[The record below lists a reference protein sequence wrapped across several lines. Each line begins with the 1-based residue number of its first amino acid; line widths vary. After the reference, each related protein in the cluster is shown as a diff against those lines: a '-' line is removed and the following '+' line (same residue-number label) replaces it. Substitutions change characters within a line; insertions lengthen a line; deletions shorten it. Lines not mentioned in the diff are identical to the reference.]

1 MEYKK
6 LLCLTILAL
15 VAGCQGMMIQEG
27 AAPVNPGGDVTLT
40 FNRESKM
47 LGITKNAQVYVDNI
61 KVCVIY
67 NGKSCTI
74 NTSSGVHIL
83 KVDATASGALGVFSK
98 SYQFDSGKTYRFVI
112 SPNDAEMVA
121 DSISNPIVFITGP
134 TYYVLNKTSTTSNN
148 GDFTMKLVD

>member
-1 MEYKK
+1 MGYKK
-6 LLCLTILAL
+6 LLCLSILAL
-15 VAGCQGMMIQEG
+15 VTGCQSMMIPEG
-27 AAPVNPGGDVTLT
+27 AAPVNPGGDVTLI

-83 KVDATASGALGVFSK
+83 KVDATSSGAPGVFSK

-121 DSISNPIVFITGP
+121 DSSSNPIAFITEP
-134 TYYVLNKTSTTSNN
+134 TYYVLNKTSTTSDN
-148 GDFTMKLVD
+148 GEFTMKLVD